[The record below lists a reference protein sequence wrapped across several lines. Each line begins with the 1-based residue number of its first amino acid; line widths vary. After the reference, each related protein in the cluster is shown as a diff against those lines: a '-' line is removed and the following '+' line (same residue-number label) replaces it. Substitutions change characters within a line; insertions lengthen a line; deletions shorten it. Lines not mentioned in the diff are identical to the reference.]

1 MVLTS
6 TGAGSPPAF
15 EAVSAGTALT
25 GSTNNQ
31 VTTVTGANAIV
42 GESNLIFD
50 GSKLGIGTSNIDQE
64 LHIEGENPRTHPSG
78 GSANT
83 VAMKIDGA
91 GIVTKPLQPAFILK
105 KGSAQT
111 DVGTAEFDISW
122 ETEIVDRNADF
133 GTPSFTAPVTG
144 IYQMDIQI
152 EGVQLDSATNATTQ
166 LRLLASNRSF
176 YTVFRN
182 DLQLSA
188 DASVDLKLSVMV
200 DMDANDTVKVT
211 MLFANGHT
219 TSDISY
225 SYTHWSG
232 YLVA

>member
-1 MVLTS
+1 M
-6 TGAGSPPAF
+6 
-15 EAVSAGTALT
+15 
-25 GSTNNQ
+25 
-31 VTTVTGANAIV
+31 
-42 GESNLIFD
+42 
-50 GSKLGIGTSNIDQE
+50 
-64 LHIEGENPRTHPSG
+64 
-78 GSANT
+78 
-83 VAMKIDGA
+83 
-91 GIVTKPLQPAFILK
+91 PLQPAFILK
-105 KGSAQT
+105 KSSAQSN
-111 DVGTAEFDISW
+111 VGSSEFDITW

-133 GTPSFTAPVTG
+133 STPSFTAPVTG
-144 IYQMDIQI
+144 IYQMDVQI
-152 EGVQLDSATNATTQ
+152 EGVQLDSASSATAQ